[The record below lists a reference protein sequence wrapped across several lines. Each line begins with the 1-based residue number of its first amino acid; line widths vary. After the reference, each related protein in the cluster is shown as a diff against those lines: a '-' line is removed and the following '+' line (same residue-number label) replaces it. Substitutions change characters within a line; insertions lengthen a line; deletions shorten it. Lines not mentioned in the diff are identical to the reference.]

1 MLAFCWQLKGQG
13 FVDPGFCYRR
23 VNLVAILI
31 LAFFP
36 SSSSFSDR
44 VLHTVSPSQM
54 LHVLILC
61 LCTAALLQ
69 TSLLLA

>member
-1 MLAFCWQLKGQG
+1 MLAFCWQFKGQG

-36 SSSSFSDR
+36 FFLL
-44 VLHTVSPSQM
+44 VL
-54 LHVLILC
+54 
-61 LCTAALLQ
+61 
-69 TSLLLA
+69 